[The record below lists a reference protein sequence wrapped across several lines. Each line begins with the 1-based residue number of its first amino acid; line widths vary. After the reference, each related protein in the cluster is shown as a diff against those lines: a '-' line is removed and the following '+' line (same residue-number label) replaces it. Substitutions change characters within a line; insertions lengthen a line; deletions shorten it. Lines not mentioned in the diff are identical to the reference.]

1 MLDVV
6 NGEVVLFSIYFGHG
20 RELRCRSLRSMYEV
34 SRKGEAAQLS
44 GQVEPIVAGQ
54 RTASTVKLEV
64 HHIMKQPPH
73 GPLGPTSN

>member
-44 GQVEPIVAGQ
+44 GQLMRKRGYV
-54 RTASTVKLEV
+54 STVCLVVYRSKVSASRKEA
-64 HHIMKQPPH
+64 
-73 GPLGPTSN
+73 N